1 MTTAWSG
8 VLIAYCFSG
17 GGYDPSDEAIT
28 DELMARALKVCFD
41 LASDTP
47 RCASNLTHVQLYFI
61 CQTFYCP
68 TTIPIKVSI
77 CVALLRISG
86 ANTFYKWALYAIML
100 ITTVSGIGSMLGIVL
115 SCTPPSA
122 FWDPGSGTCNA
133 FVNTFAAY
141 FISACSI
148 LTDFALA
155 ILPGFMLW
163 NIQLRRSVKVSVGII
178 LGFAAL

>member
-1 MTTAWSG
+1 MLHSW
-8 VLIAYCFSG
+8 I
-17 GGYDPSDEAIT
+17 
-28 DELMARALKVCFD
+28 M
-41 LASDTP
+41 
-47 RCASNLTHVQLYFI
+47 SNWTQLYFI
-61 CQTFYCP
+61 CQSVYCP

-77 CVALLRISG
+77 CVALLRISDSN
-86 ANTFYKWALYAIML
+86 AIYKWSLYAIMVL
-100 ITTVSGIGSMLGIVL
+100 TVVAGIGSMAGIVG

-122 FWDPGSGTCNA
+122 FWDPSTGSCNA

-155 ILPGFMLW
+155 ILPAFMLW
-163 NIQLRRSVKVSVGII
+163 NVQLRRSIKVSVAIL